1 MTCVIGTPMVVG
13 YHTNPSHELV
23 EKTLTKFIDNLEALI
38 DQYKAECGY
47 PHLSV
52 TILLPSHVGRIR
64 TRITIHDPAKQIP
77 LHLVFHVSPDTIIRV
92 PCSPTNPTP
101 HPHGAFH

>member
-52 TILLPSHVGRIR
+52 TIL
-64 TRITIHDPAKQIP
+64 
-77 LHLVFHVSPDTIIRV
+77 
-92 PCSPTNPTP
+92 
-101 HPHGAFH
+101 